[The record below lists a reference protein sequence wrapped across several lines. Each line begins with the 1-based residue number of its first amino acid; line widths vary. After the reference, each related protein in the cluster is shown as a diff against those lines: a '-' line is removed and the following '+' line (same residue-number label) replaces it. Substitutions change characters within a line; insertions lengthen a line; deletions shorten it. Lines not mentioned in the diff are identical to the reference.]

1 MRNIRTSPTAVFRSS
16 LSSWSVDDWGDGT
29 SALSVL
35 RIKTGS
41 LGRGLLKSCL
51 AHTDTTCGEG
61 AYQDPREDSPNPT
74 HRCLRLGSTPK
85 SHHISDA
92 PSSEEST
99 DKDKP
104 SKVPPPNCSQWG
116 PRLQHHMR
124 VWQGKGTASCS
135 KCRRTR
141 VCSPRTHSR
150 PSHCNILQVSILE
163 KRKKFPSFTE
173 SFRIS
178 VFQKSVLLSTG
189 VNFWQ
194 NAATRVCH
202 REAISQTP

>member
-1 MRNIRTSPTAVFRSS
+1 M
-16 LSSWSVDDWGDGT
+16 
-29 SALSVL
+29 
-35 RIKTGS
+35 
-41 LGRGLLKSCL
+41 KSCL

-141 VCSPRTHSR
+141 VCSPRTHS
-150 PSHCNILQVSILE
+150 LQHSASFHPGEKKEISIFYRKFSYLSVPKVSIAVNWSKLLA
-163 KRKKFPSFTE
+163 KCSHTRLSQRSHLADTLTTFSSQSAVVCQNSPRLINMDNATSH
-173 SFRIS
+173 S
-178 VFQKSVLLSTG
+178 V
-189 VNFWQ
+189 
-194 NAATRVCH
+194 C
-202 REAISQTP
+202 